1 MAWNANDASRRAE
14 QRRLQ
19 QQQQQRLQQQQQ
31 QQQRRFHRGNQQ
43 RAARQMSDLMAQYRL
58 RRSRGGESGPLTP
71 ESPIGGL
78 PAEPEMASPASS
90 AGSRESEGGLRPGW
104 SGEVGG
110 TVLDVSE
117 PVVNVNPWL
126 VIDIRTDDGE
136 AMVVRG
142 WFFWGA
148 IRAPHVAAG
157 QHIRVG
163 GRLTRQGYIKPSYII
178 NESTG
183 SRWRRWL
190 S

>member
-31 QQQRRFHRGNQQ
+31 QQQQRFHRGNQQ

-58 RRSRGGESGPLTP
+58 RKSRGGESGPLTP

-78 PAEPEMASPASS
+78 PAEPEMAPPAPP
-90 AGSRESEGGLRPGW
+90 AGSQESVGGLRPGW

-110 TVLDVSE
+110 TVLDVTE